1 MNKYIAE
8 FIGTFFLVLT
18 IGCTGIG
25 AGTGVIAPLAI
36 GAALMV
42 MVFAGGHISGAH
54 YNPAVT
60 LGVLIRGKVYVADVA
75 PYMLAQLAGA
85 AGAALVVSKFLRAG
99 AAVTPISPHMGPAL
113 LAEFLFTF
121 ALVYVVLNAA
131 TAEGTSGNSF
141 YGLAIGMTVMTGAFA
156 VGDIS
161 GGALNPAVALG
172 ICILGISSWGNIW
185 IYLVGDGQPVL
196 AKLPEV
202 QFIDDKEGKPIGIQ
216 MNIGRRPIAAF
227 GNSDGDLQMLQWTAA
242 GNGPC
247 FCLYV
252 HHTDAE
258 REWAYDRK
266 SSIGR
271 LDKGL
276 DEAKVKGWTVV
287 SMKDDWKT
295 IFPPSKK

>member
-42 MVFAGGHISGAH
+42 MVYAGGHISGGH

-60 LGVLIRGKVYVADVA
+60 LGILIRGKVQRADVV
-75 PYMLAQLAGA
+75 PYMVAQFAGSA
-85 AGAALVVSKFLRAG
+85 VAALIVSKIFRAG
-99 AAVTPISPHMGPAL
+99 ATVTPIAPHVGPAL

-161 GGALNPAVALG
+161 GGAFNPAVALG
-172 ICILGISSWGNIW
+172 LSILGISDWPNIW
-185 IYLVGDGQPVL
+185 IYLL
-196 AKLPEV
+196 ANFAAGAVAAVVFQLINPPL
-202 QFIDDKEGKPIGIQ
+202 QIT
-216 MNIGRRPIAAF
+216 PIA
-227 GNSDGDLQMLQWTAA
+227 
-242 GNGPC
+242 
-247 FCLYV
+247 
-252 HHTDAE
+252 TDE
-258 REWAYDRK
+258 
-266 SSIGR
+266 
-271 LDKGL
+271 
-276 DEAKVKGWTVV
+276 
-287 SMKDDWKT
+287 
-295 IFPPSKK
+295 PPYETPD